1 MQPERLIMSV
11 KLIRLTTGE
20 EILAKSEATPSG
32 FILKVCAIIVPV
44 GQGKLGFAKWLPY
57 AQTEKGV
64 EIPSNFIMFQLDPDP
79 ELVTQYT
86 SMVTGLVVPGPAAA
100 PQFRIAGAE

>member
-1 MQPERLIMSV
+1 MSV

-20 EILAKSEATPSG
+20 EILAKCETTAVG
-32 FILKVCAIIVPV
+32 FILKDPAILVPV

-57 AQTEKGV
+57 ANTEKGV
-64 EIPSNFIMFQLDPDP
+64 EVPSNFVMFHLDPDT
-79 ELVTQYT
+79 ELVNQYMG
-86 SMVTGLVVPGPAAA
+86 MVSGLVVPGPAAA

>member
-1 MQPERLIMSV
+1 MSV

-20 EILAKSEATPSG
+20 EILAKAESTPTG
-32 FILKVCAIIVPV
+32 WILKDPAIIVPV

-64 EIPSNFIMFQLDPDP
+64 EIASNFVMFHLDPDA
-79 ELVTQYT
+79 ELATQYT
-86 SMVTGLVVPGPAAA
+86 SMVTGLVVPGPAAT

>member
-1 MQPERLIMSV
+1 MSV

-20 EILAKSEATPSG
+20 EILAKCETTAVG
-32 FILKVCAIIVPV
+32 FVLKDPAIIVPV

-64 EIPSNFIMFQLDPDP
+64 EIPSNFVMFHLDPDP
-79 ELVTQYT
+79 ELINQYT
-86 SMVTGLVVPGPAAA
+86 GMVTGLVVPGPAAT

>member
-1 MQPERLIMSV
+1 MSV

-20 EILAKSEATPSG
+20 EILAKCETTAVG
-32 FILKVCAIIVPV
+32 FVLKDPAIIVPV

-64 EIPSNFIMFQLDPDP
+64 EIPSNFVMFHLDPDI
-79 ELVTQYT
+79 ELVNQYT
-86 SMVTGLVVPGPAAA
+86 SMVSGLVVPGPAAA

>member
-1 MQPERLIMSV
+1 MSV
-11 KLIRLTTGE
+11 KLIRLSTGE
-20 EILAKSEATPSG
+20 EILAKCETTPVG
-32 FILKVCAIIVPV
+32 FVLKDPAIIVPL

-64 EIPSNFIMFQLDPDP
+64 EIPSNFVMFHLDPDP
-79 ELVTQYT
+79 ELVSQYT
-86 SMVTGLVVPGPAAA
+86 SMVTGLVVPGPAAT

>member
-1 MQPERLIMSV
+1 MSV

-20 EILAKSEATPSG
+20 EILAKCETTPAG
-32 FILKVCAIIVPV
+32 FVLKDPAIIVPV

-64 EIPSNFIMFQLDPDP
+64 EIPSNFVMFHLDPDP
-79 ELVTQYT
+79 ELVSQYT
-86 SMVTGLVVPGPAAA
+86 SMVTGLVVPGPAAT

>member
-1 MQPERLIMSV
+1 MSV
-11 KLIRLTTGE
+11 KLFRLTTGE
-20 EILAKSEATPSG
+20 EILAKHETTPSG
-32 FILKVCAIIVPV
+32 FILKDPAIIVPV

-64 EIPSNFIMFQLDPDP
+64 EIPSNFVMFHIDPDP

-86 SMVTGLVVPGPAAA
+86 SMVSGLVVPGPAAA